1 LEEENI
7 CTHLASLTVKSSS
20 HPQLISIAPLDD
32 SSELLD
38 EFSLKIV
45 LDMSAVMTTAEELT
59 QLESLTP
66 AQKRQVWMAT
76 PEEVKLRL
84 KKIRA
89 EALAEASTS
98 ALSAPKEDELERLEA
113 IELGERLEE
122 EILEEEILEEE
133 ILEEFPEEEIPE
145 EEILEEEQA
154 EEASLE
160 EMGEAIDYVA
170 SEDSLFSLPLF
181 QNSHDLN
188 EPSIAPEIGDLV
200 VLRAEPRLTTEE
212 LIAVWEIVAIQGEQA
227 RLEAKGLGSRQYP
240 LSWMVLYPEVEF

>member
-1 LEEENI
+1 
-7 CTHLASLTVKSSS
+7 VKSSS

-66 AQKRQVWMAT
+66 AQKRQVWLAT

-98 ALSAPKEDELERLEA
+98 ALAAPQERELALEA
-113 IELGERLEE
+113 IELAERLEDEVFE
-122 EILEEEILEEE
+122 ED
-133 ILEEFPEEEIPE
+133 LEEFLEEKIPE
-145 EEILEEEQA
+145 DETLAEEQA

-160 EMGEAIDYVA
+160 EMGEAIDYAA
-170 SEDSLFSLPLF
+170 SEDGLSLPLF
-181 QNSHDLN
+181 QSSYDLN
-188 EPSIAPEIGDLV
+188 EPSIAPEIGDLI
-200 VLRAEPRLTTEE
+200 VLKAEPRLTTEE
-212 LIAVWEIVAIQGEQA
+212 LIAVWEVVAIQGEQA
-227 RLEAKGLGSRQYP
+227 RIEAKGLGSRQYP

>member
-98 ALSAPKEDELERLEA
+98 ALSEPKEDELERLEA
-113 IELGERLEE
+113 IELGNR
-122 EILEEEILEEE
+122 LEEEILEEE

-181 QNSHDLN
+181 QSSYDLN

-227 RLEAKGLGSRQYP
+227 RIEAKGLGSRQYP
-240 LSWMVLYPEVEF
+240 LSWMMLYPEVEF